1 MKTSYLIL
9 ILLFV
14 VGPAFIIFMEKHYTL
29 IKKVGAVLMC
39 YAVGL
44 FVGNLGV
51 LPEGSDKYQ
60 NMITLITIPLSLPLL
75 LFSLDVKK
83 WFKGAGKA
91 LVSLLIGLVSVLIV
105 IMIGYVIFKGKIDQ
119 IWNVS
124 GMLVGIYTGGT
135 PNMAAIKTALGVSQ
149 ELYILTHTYE
159 MALGFIFLLFV
170 LSIGQKVILW
180 ILPPYKSPANSE
192 ANNNQ
197 VDLKEDFESY
207 EGIFDKKVF
216 LPLLGAF
223 GLSVVIAGA
232 SYGISRLLPADF
244 QMAAVILLITSFGIG
259 LSFVPKIKA
268 IKKTFQLGMYLILIF
283 CITVSS
289 QANVNMLANISISLF
304 YYVGF
309 AMYGAFILQ
318 VLISRIFK
326 IDADTVIISSSALIL
341 SPPFVPV
348 VAGALKNREVILTGL
363 VVGIAGFAVGNY
375 MGVLVAYFLK

>member
-1 MKTSYLIL
+1 MKTSYLLL

-14 VGPAFIIFMEKHYTL
+14 VGPAFIIFMEKHYSV
-29 IKKVGAVLMC
+29 IKKVGPVLMC

-51 LPEGSDKYQ
+51 LPEGSEKYQ

-91 LVSLLIGLVSVLIV
+91 LVSLLIGLVSVLTV
-105 IMIGYVIFKGKIDQ
+105 ILIGYVIFKGKIDQ

-159 MALGFIFLLFV
+159 MAFGFIFLLFV
-170 LSIGQKVILW
+170 LSIGQKVILR
-180 ILPPYKSPANSE
+180 ILPPYKSSGNS
-192 ANNNQ
+192 ASDIDQ

-207 EGIFDKKVF
+207 EGIFNKTIF
-216 LPLLGAF
+216 IPLLGAL
-223 GLSVVIAGA
+223 GLSVLIAGV
-232 SYGISRLLPADF
+232 SYGISLLLPADF
-244 QMAAVILLITSFGIG
+244 QMAAVILLITTFGIAF
-259 LSFVPKIKA
+259 SFVPKIKS

-283 CITVSS
+283 CITVAS
-289 QANVNMLANISISLF
+289 QANVNMLANISVSLF

-318 VLISRIFK
+318 VILSKFFK
-326 IDADTVIISSSALIL
+326 IDTDTVIISSSALIL

-375 MGVLVAYFLK
+375 LGVLVAYFLR